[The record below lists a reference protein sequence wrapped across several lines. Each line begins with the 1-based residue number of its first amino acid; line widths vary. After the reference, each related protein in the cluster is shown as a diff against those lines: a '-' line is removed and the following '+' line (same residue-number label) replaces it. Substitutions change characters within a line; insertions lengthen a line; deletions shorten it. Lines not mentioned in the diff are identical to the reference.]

1 MRLPVNTNSTAISC
15 RSDAGMRWNR
25 LSPKKSENTIFFRKI
40 IRISEKSINL
50 VLRNNVINEHAKFYR
65 PQMNSIAVDRNKL
78 MPVCGEI
85 Y

>member
-1 MRLPVNTNSTAISC
+1 MT
-15 RSDAGMRWNR
+15 
-25 LSPKKSENTIFFRKI
+25 KSQKTRKHEFFREI